1 MKTSFLIQL
10 LLIVL
15 LVVGGYVLFNKSIS
29 MRTKLIV
36 GVFLVV
42 IGIYLFKNLPFLMSY
57 NSLIDEP
64 KSAKETYT
72 IGEEE
77 LKDSN
82 GQFTIS
88 TWVYIDDWNYKYGEQ
103 KIILEKTIDNGT
115 NVPKIYLDDYKND
128 LKIDLDVMSGDSNEF
143 QNTMYKTLEDAG
155 VTMTSISAESLEC
168 SGGFIFDSNNDI
180 QYTNSCETTNV
191 ETTVIENIGLQK
203 WVNVIM
209 SVNAR
214 NMDVYINGK
223 LVKTKAFDNVIN
235 TGLLNNGDIVVTPNG
250 GFGGYVSNVQYY
262 PYFITPK
269 KAWSIYKDG
278 FGSAL
283 TNALNRYNMSVT
295 FYEDA
300 VERKK
305 YWVF

>member
-1 MKTSFLIQL
+1 
-10 LLIVL
+10 
-15 LVVGGYVLFNKSIS
+15 

-143 QNTMYKTLEDAG
+143 QTTMYKTLEDAG

-180 QYTNSCETTNV
+180 QYTNSCETANV

-209 SVNAR
+209 SV
-214 NMDVYINGK
+214 MQEIWMYI
-223 LVKTKAFDNVIN
+223 
-235 TGLLNNGDIVVTPNG
+235 
-250 GFGGYVSNVQYY
+250 
-262 PYFITPK
+262 
-269 KAWSIYKDG
+269 
-278 FGSAL
+278 L
-283 TNALNRYNMSVT
+283 TENL
-295 FYEDA
+295 
-300 VERKK
+300 
-305 YWVF
+305 

>member
-1 MKTSFLIQL
+1 
-10 LLIVL
+10 
-15 LVVGGYVLFNKSIS
+15 
-29 MRTKLIV
+29 
-36 GVFLVV
+36 
-42 IGIYLFKNLPFLMSY
+42 
-57 NSLIDEP
+57 
-64 KSAKETYT
+64 
-72 IGEEE
+72 
-77 LKDSN
+77 
-82 GQFTIS
+82 
-88 TWVYIDDWNYKYGEQ
+88 
-103 KIILEKTIDNGT
+103 
-115 NVPKIYLDDYKND
+115 
-128 LKIDLDVMSGDSNEF
+128 MSGDSNEF

-168 SGGFIFDSNNDI
+168 SGGFIFDTNDGT
-180 QYTNSCETTNV
+180 QYTNSCETANV

-235 TGLLNNGDIVVTPNG
+235 TGLLNNGDIVITPNG

-262 PYFITPK
+262 PFFITPK
-269 KAWSIYKDG
+269 KAWSIYKD

-295 FYEDA
+295 F
-300 VERKK
+300 
-305 YWVF
+305 F

>member
-1 MKTSFLIQL
+1 
-10 LLIVL
+10 L

-168 SGGFIFDSNNDI
+168 SGGFIFDIDNDI
-180 QYTNSCETTNV
+180 QYTNSCETANV

-203 WVNVIM
+203 WVNIIM

-214 NMDVYINGK
+214 NMDVYIN
-223 LVKTKAFDNVIN
+223 
-235 TGLLNNGDIVVTPNG
+235 
-250 GFGGYVSNVQYY
+250 
-262 PYFITPK
+262 
-269 KAWSIYKDG
+269 
-278 FGSAL
+278 
-283 TNALNRYNMSVT
+283 
-295 FYEDA
+295 
-300 VERKK
+300 
-305 YWVF
+305 